1 MMRRLRVLE
10 MIDKPFLGGGQA
22 HLLALAGGLDK
33 ARFEVAV
40 AAMPGGPLEAEAGKA
55 GLPFWPV
62 PLRKRLSGNG
72 IPEIASLLRANGID
86 ILHTHGG
93 VAGLF
98 GRRAARRAGTPVV
111 VHTLHGIHYLHYR
124 NPLLKYLL
132 VLDERRLARRTDAVI
147 FVSEADFDRGE
158 RWRLVPRSKM
168 RLIRNGAAPDPGAEP
183 ESERRREELRAALKL
198 GPPVVGAVSRLHRQK
213 GVIPLLRAVPDI
225 LKMRPEA
232 KIVLVGGGP
241 LEGDVR
247 RFAARAGLD
256 RHVLILGERPDA
268 RDLLSLFDV
277 FVLPSLWEG
286 LPLVLIEAASLGKP
300 IVASAI
306 DGVREVLRD
315 GETGLLVPPGKP
327 RPLAA
332 AVVRLL
338 EDPALAAR
346 LGAAA
351 RLEIPSRFTLEKMIG
366 ETQNLYLDLASAKIP
381 S

>member
-1 MMRRLRVLE
+1 MTRRLRVLE
-10 MIDKPFLGGGQA
+10 MIDKPFLGGGQM

-33 ARFEVAV
+33 ARFDVAV
-40 AAMPGGPLEAEAGKA
+40 ASMPGGPLEAEVGKA
-55 GLPFWPV
+55 GLPFLPV
-62 PLRKRLSGNG
+62 PLRKRLSGD
-72 IPEIASLLRANGID
+72 IIREISRVLRANEID

-124 NPLLKYLL
+124 NPVLKYLL

-158 RWRLVPRSKM
+158 RWRLVPRSRM
-168 RLIRNGAAPDPGAEP
+168 RLIRNGVAPDPGDDP
-183 ESERRREELRAALKL
+183 ESRRRRDELRAALKL
-198 GPPVVGAVSRLHRQK
+198 APPVVGAVSRLHRQK
-213 GVIPLLRAVPDI
+213 GIIHLLRAAPDI
-225 LKMRPEA
+225 LKRRPETR
-232 KIVLVGGGP
+232 IVVVGGGP
-241 LEGDVR
+241 LERDVR

-306 DGVREVLRD
+306 DGVCEVLRD
-315 GETGLLVPPGKP
+315 GETGLLVPPANP
-327 RPLAA
+327 PELAG

-338 EDPALAAR
+338 EDRDLAAR

-351 RLEIPSRFTLEKMIG
+351 RLEIPPRFTLERMIG
-366 ETQNLYLDLASAKIP
+366 ETRNLYLELASAKIP

>member
-1 MMRRLRVLE
+1 MTRKLRVLE

-22 HLLALAGGLDK
+22 HLLALAAGLDK
-33 ARFEVAV
+33 VRFDVAV
-40 AAMPGGPLEAEAGKA
+40 AAMPGGPLETEAGKA

-72 IPEIASLLRANGID
+72 IPEIARLLRENGID

-124 NPLLKYLL
+124 NPLLKYIL

-147 FVSEADFDRGE
+147 FVSEADYDRGE
-158 RWRLVPRSKM
+158 RWRLVPRSRM
-168 RLIRNGAAPDPGAEP
+168 RLIRNGVAPDPGTDP
-183 ESERRREELRAALKL
+183 ESLRRRGELRAALKL
-198 GPPVVGAVSRLHRQK
+198 APPVIGAVSRLHRQK
-213 GVIPLLRAVPDI
+213 GVIHLLRAAPDI
-225 LKMRPEA
+225 LKRRPEA
-232 KIVLVGGGP
+232 KIVIAGGGP
-241 LEGDVR
+241 LEGDIR

-256 RHVLILGERPDA
+256 RHVQILGERPDA

-277 FVLPSLWEG
+277 FVLPSFWEG

-327 RPLAA
+327 RELAA
-332 AVVRLL
+332 AIVRVL

-346 LGAAA
+346 LGATAQ
-351 RLEIPSRFTLEKMIG
+351 LDIPPRFTLERMVG
-366 ETQNLYLDLASAKIP
+366 ETQNLYLELASAKIP

>member
-1 MMRRLRVLE
+1 MRKLRVLE
-10 MIDKPFLGGGQA
+10 MIDKPFLGGGQM

-33 ARFEVAV
+33 VRFDVAV
-40 AAMPGGPLEAEAGKA
+40 ASMPGGALETEAAKA
-55 GLPFWPV
+55 GLLFWPV
-62 PLRKRLSGNG
+62 PLRKRLSGES
-72 IPEIASLLRANGID
+72 IREIARLLRANEID

-98 GRRAARRAGTPVV
+98 GRRAAARAGTSVV

-124 NPLLKYLL
+124 NPVLKYLL

-158 RWRLVPRSKM
+158 RWRLVPRSRM
-168 RLIRNGAAPDPGAEP
+168 RLIRNGVPPDPGADLEIL
-183 ESERRREELRAALKL
+183 RRRDELRAALKL
-198 GPPVVGAVSRLHRQK
+198 APPVVGAVSRLHRQK
-213 GVIPLLRAVPDI
+213 GVIHFLRAAPAILRRRPD
-225 LKMRPEA
+225 A
-232 KIVLVGGGP
+232 KIVIVGGGP
-241 LEGDVR
+241 LEREVR
-247 RFAARAGLD
+247 RLAARAGLD
-256 RHVLILGERPDA
+256 RQVLILGERPDA

-300 IVASAI
+300 IVASII

-315 GETGLLVPPGKP
+315 GETGLLVPPAKP
-327 RPLAA
+327 AELAA

-338 EDPALAAR
+338 EDPDLAAR

-351 RLEIPSRFTLEKMIG
+351 RREIPPRFTLERMVG
-366 ETQNLYLDLASAKIP
+366 DTQNLYLELASAKIP